1 MQFEK
6 MQFHRLDLKHKS
18 LKLSYLCNLPTKDPG
33 RENLYQDIHCW
44 VEMNTEFCIKNILCF
59 HWERMFQINS
69 SSYFSQDLVI
79 KIWLAILQI
88 WNVCLSEKSS
98 NSVFLQSSLWKHYLP
113 YSNSV
118 SQLPYL
124 PFQFQ

>member
-33 RENLYQDIHCW
+33 RENLYQDIHCS
-44 VEMNTEFCIKNILCF
+44 VEMNTEFYIKNILCF

-69 SSYFSQDLVI
+69 SSYFSQGLVI

-88 WNVCLSEKSS
+88 
-98 NSVFLQSSLWKHYLP
+98 
-113 YSNSV
+113 
-118 SQLPYL
+118 
-124 PFQFQ
+124 